1 MVSCDINSEP
11 RPGIIPTPYGKKT
24 KPVMGSPNTEA
35 NDKVADSAATGDLSV
50 RLYNQGERVLAFH
63 GPNMYDAKARISSP
77 LFGIFCF
84 DLCFRVSDFERAYEV
99 IEENARGTCCVV
111 HSILSLGV
119 LKVELQG
126 NEWKYFVHYLGWNKN
141 WDEWVVATRLVK
153 RTEENI
159 RKQRIQRYVPE
170 DAKADKEDPKNNVAK
185 GKKRKIDFV
194 VEKDRVS
201 TDKLVK
207 IRIPSILRKQL
218 VDDCEFV
225 TKQDKLVRL
234 PRCPNVDEILKQYL
248 EYRSDNKDDL
258 PDYSVAEVLNGLRR
272 YFDKALH
279 ILLLYKQ
286 ERRQFQE
293 AVGSTVSPSTIYGAE
308 HLLRL
313 FVKLPDIL
321 SSLNMEEETITML
334 QLKLTEFLKFMEM
347 NHSSFFLSSYDESK
361 AAEGSGKGK
370 DV

>member
-1 MVSCDINSEP
+1 MTRWPIPPPPPP
-11 RPGIIPTPYGKKT
+11 RPSLPLSTFPSVFTIKEKESSLFMGFICTTP
-24 KPVMGSPNTEA
+24 
-35 NDKVADSAATGDLSV
+35 
-50 RLYNQGERVLAFH
+50 RQAFL
-63 GPNMYDAKARISSP
+63 R
-77 LFGIFCF
+77 
-84 DLCFRVSDFERAYEV
+84 
-99 IEENARGTCCVV
+99 
-111 HSILSLGV
+111 LSLV

-141 WDEWVVATRLVK
+141 WDEWVVATRLMK

-159 RKQRIQRYVPE
+159 RKQRTQRYGSPKLSQPMQTKPKSSSVPE
-170 DAKADKEDPKNNVAK
+170 DAKADKEDTKNNVAK
-185 GKKRKIDFV
+185 GKKRKIDSV
-194 VEKDRVS
+194 VEKDSVS

-225 TKQDKLVRL
+225 TKQDKLVKL
-234 PRCPNVDEILKQYL
+234 PRSPNVDEILKQYL

-258 PDYSVAEVLNGLRR
+258 LDYSVAEVLNGLRR

>member
-1 MVSCDINSEP
+1 
-11 RPGIIPTPYGKKT
+11 
-24 KPVMGSPNTEA
+24 MGSPNTEA
-35 NDKVADSAATGDLSV
+35 NDKLADSATAAAPAAAAAVDLSV

-63 GPNMYDAKARISSP
+63 GPYMYDAKARISSP

-84 DLCFRVSDFERAYEV
+84 NLCFRVSNFE
-99 IEENARGTCCVV
+99 
-111 HSILSLGV
+111 V

-159 RKQRIQRYVPE
+159 RKQRTQRHGAPKLSQPMQTKPKSSSVPE
-170 DAKADKEDPKNNVAK
+170 DAKADEEDPKNNVAK
-185 GKKRKIDFV
+185 GKKRKIDSV
-194 VEKDRVS
+194 VEKDSVS

-225 TKQDKLVRL
+225 TKQDKLVKL
-234 PRCPNVDEILKQYL
+234 PRSPNVDEILKQYL

-286 ERRQFQE
+286 ERQQFQE

-313 FVKLPDIL
+313 FESWTTVVAVKLPDIL

-347 NHSSFFLSSYDESK
+347 NHSSFFLASYDESK
-361 AAEGSGKGK
+361 PTEGSGKGK